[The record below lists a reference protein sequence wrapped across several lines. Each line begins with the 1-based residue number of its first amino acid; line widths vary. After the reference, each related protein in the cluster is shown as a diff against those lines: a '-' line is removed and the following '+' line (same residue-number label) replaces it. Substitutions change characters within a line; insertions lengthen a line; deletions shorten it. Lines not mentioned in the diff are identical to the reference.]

1 MAEIIQLDNN
11 VLITNGK
18 GEYREKS
25 STFTSF
31 SFGINS
37 YNEVKSKL
45 KELKEKYLDASHI
58 CYAYRLLS
66 GNVIN
71 EFATDA
77 GEPKGSSGIPIL
89 NNLKRHELINSA
101 VFVVRY
107 FGGTKLGIPGLI
119 HAYGESALNCLNNSQ
134 IGPLIKKDN
143 FQIKSNYE
151 SLGIVEKIIKQ
162 FDGIILNKDY
172 SDEINITLEIKRI
185 SSSNFENHFTE
196 LKYVEITKEN

>member
-1 MAEIIQLDNN
+1 M
-11 VLITNGK
+11 

-25 STFTSF
+25 SIFLSF
-31 SFGINS
+31 SFSINS
-37 YNEVKSKL
+37 FDDVKSNL
-45 KELKEKYLDASHI
+45 KELKDRFSDASHI
-58 CYAYRLLS
+58 CYAYRLIA

-71 EFATDA
+71 EFSTDA

-89 NNLKRHELINSA
+89 NNLKRHELINSV

-107 FGGTKLGIPGLI
+107 FGGSKLGIPGLI
-119 HAYGESALNCLNNSQ
+119 HAYGESALNCLNISH
-134 IGPLIKKDN
+134 IGPWIKKDN
-143 FQIKSNYE
+143 FRIKSNYE

-172 SDEINITLEIKRI
+172 SNVINITLEIKRM

-196 LKYVEITKEN
+196 LKYVEIIKEN